1 MKEDAVPSLFAWSPD
16 DSAKRKSPRKRLFN
30 QSPSINDSAP
40 DNEIEG
46 VNYRNEGDSL
56 PTELEKLTAL
66 NQKLMNEN
74 GELHE
79 SMGKLISNQ
88 FGIEKFKESD
98 ADINFYTGFPKY
110 ETLWSCYIFLN
121 PGENGENIVYVTAS
135 NSSSEFQLQPS
146 LISDETPKQG
156 RKRKLSTL
164 NEFFMVLVRLRL
176 GLFEQDLAHRFGV
189 HKSTVNRICT
199 SWVNFMYL
207 KFGYINIWPTRE
219 MVDQAMPLSF
229 KDKFPKTRVIIDCT
243 EIKCQTPSSLVL
255 HSETYSSYK
264 SHTTFKGLVG
274 IAPSGHVTFISQL
287 YTGSISDR
295 EITVRSG
302 LLKLPFDKGD
312 VLMADKGFTNEDLL
326 EPIGVKL
333 NIPPFVG
340 SQSQHTA
347 AEVIATQ
354 EIASE
359 RIHVESAINKIK
371 NFQILNQVIP
381 ISIAGSINQM
391 WTVCAMLTNLQNPII
406 T

>member
-1 MKEDAVPSLFAWSPD
+1 M
-16 DSAKRKSPRKRLFN
+16 
-30 QSPSINDSAP
+30 
-40 DNEIEG
+40 
-46 VNYRNEGDSL
+46 
-56 PTELEKLTAL
+56 
-66 NQKLMNEN
+66 
-74 GELHE
+74 
-79 SMGKLISNQ
+79 
-88 FGIEKFKESD
+88 
-98 ADINFYTGFPKY
+98 
-110 ETLWSCYIFLN
+110 
-121 PGENGENIVYVTAS
+121 YVTAS

-189 HKSTVNRICT
+189 HKSTVNRICI

-312 VLMADKGFTNEDLL
+312 VLMADKGFTIEDLL

-359 RIHVESAINKIK
+359 RIHVERAINKIK